1 MELIEQLVIQ
11 GREKLMPSGW
21 ILCELSPMIADRSLE
36 FVRGLGAWK
45 NESLVKDLAGNKRIL
60 VAQKA

>member
-1 MELIEQLVIQ
+1 
-11 GREKLMPSGW
+11 
-21 ILCELSPMIADRSLE
+21 MIADRSLE
-36 FVRGLGAWK
+36 FVRSLGAWK